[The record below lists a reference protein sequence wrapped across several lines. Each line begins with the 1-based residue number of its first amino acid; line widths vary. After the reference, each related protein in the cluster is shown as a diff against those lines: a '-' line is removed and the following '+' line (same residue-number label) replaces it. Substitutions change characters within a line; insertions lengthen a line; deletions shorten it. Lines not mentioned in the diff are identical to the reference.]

1 VSELYET
8 TEFHPPPTSDL
19 QLPSSTPCLG
29 TLSIISP
36 SLLASGPVFAPYP
49 PEIGNAVS
57 KGTAEVWMLVG
68 MFVRPSARG
77 RGVGK
82 LLIEHALE
90 FIKNA
95 EPEPEPGPGEG
106 DMDELTDIWGEAREE
121 VEDAGEGATKDP
133 KHKDKIA
140 LLGVFDHN
148 IAAQKLYTR
157 AGFSRPPMPEDEL
170 ATDLESLL
178 GVAAGTPKSTAK
190 ESKKLIWMMYNIP
203 SSSERGIESAA

>member
-1 VSELYET
+1 
-8 TEFHPPPTSDL
+8 
-19 QLPSSTPCLG
+19 
-29 TLSIISP
+29 
-36 SLLASGPVFAPYP
+36 
-49 PEIGNAVS
+49 
-57 KGTAEVWMLVG
+57 MLVG